1 MGFFGDL
8 FGGKSQQ
15 RAANQAAEASA
26 AYTNTGYT
34 KQRDELGRGYGSA
47 DTILQGYEKPGQQA
61 YGQYADAIGV
71 NGADGYGRAKQSFD
85 ADPFRTGQTDATNRA
100 IQSMFRRYN
109 PTGQTGQQMAA
120 VGRVGSDIY
129 GQQVEGFR
137 SRLAGLGQQGAQF
150 GTARAGNA
158 INQGQEMG
166 QSYLGQNNQLGSIE
180 NNRIQ
185 GVQAAKAQGQ
195 SNIMKTVGGAAQL
208 AMMGFAPVPGAGDA
222 TAFGNIAKMFSG
234 GNGQPTPSGG
244 QNALMSGYAP
254 QGAGYVPSY
263 NGGSYNTGYSKNFG
277 WGA

>member
-195 SNIMKTVGGAAQL
+195 SNIMSTAGAVAGLVAAPFTGGASLGMTASSL
-208 AMMGFAPVPGAGDA
+208 KGMGGG
-222 TAFGNIAKMFSG
+222 GGG
-234 GNGQPTPSGG
+234 GNP
-244 QNALMSGYAP
+244 LMSGFQSMGSGWMQP
-254 QGAGYVPSY
+254 
-263 NGGSYNTGYSKNFG
+263 GGSKAGNWMN
-277 WGA
+277 GAPTNYGNSWDAWTR